1 MEKFSTNGRLLLV
14 STFGQRGKVKP
25 QVSIKTNL
33 NVRTGTYYTP
43 PPHLTLLLAK
53 FIGMHNKYP
62 INATQQANDLC
73 A

>member
-1 MEKFSTNGRLLLV
+1 MVVV
-14 STFGQRGKVKP
+14 SPFWTTRGKVKP
-25 QVSIKTNL
+25 QISML
-33 NVRTGTYYTP
+33 EVRTGTYYMP